1 MRVTTVFYSYKRM
14 LERNGHH
21 IDARLM
27 NGRKT
32 KTKITPQVAKMLL
45 SQETLQAWS
54 GLFLS
59 QRVAKLRSEHDVDIS
74 PSALKQF
81 YKKNKVKFLKVSYQY
96 YQALKKGPEERFNF
110 AVRLSQLLEF
120 DEPIVYMD
128 EASFHLW
135 LRKTHTWT

>member
-1 MRVTTVFYSYKRM
+1 MRVQTVFYSYKRM

-59 QRVAKLRSEHDVDIS
+59 QRVAKLRGEHDMDIS
-74 PSALKQF
+74 ASGLKQF
-81 YKKNKVKFLKVSYQY
+81 YKKNRS
-96 YQALKKGPEERFNF
+96 
-110 AVRLSQLLEF
+110 S
-120 DEPIVYMD
+120 
-128 EASFHLW
+128 S
-135 LRKTHTWT
+135 

>member
-1 MRVTTVFYSYKRM
+1 MRVSTVFYSYKRM

-32 KTKITPQVAKMLL
+32 KTKITPPVAKMLL

-59 QRVAKLRSEHDVDIS
+59 
-74 PSALKQF
+74 
-81 YKKNKVKFLKVSYQY
+81 
-96 YQALKKGPEERFNF
+96 
-110 AVRLSQLLEF
+110 
-120 DEPIVYMD
+120 
-128 EASFHLW
+128 
-135 LRKTHTWT
+135 

>member
-1 MRVTTVFYSYKRM
+1 MRVQTVFYSYKRM

-21 IDARLM
+21 IDARLL

-32 KTKITPQVAKMLL
+32 KTKITPPVAKMLL

-74 PSALKQF
+74 ASALKQF

-110 AVRLSQLLEF
+110 AVRSKWQN
-120 DEPIVYMD
+120 V
-128 EASFHLW
+128 W
-135 LRKTHTWT
+135 